1 MRGLFKYGYTAF
13 VYLYYV
19 AIKLASCF
27 APKARLWLKG
37 REDIWNRIGYVD
49 LKNCIWFHASSLGE
63 FEQISFLIKRV
74 REEFPD
80 QKILVSFF
88 SPSGYEYRKDFQFAD
103 VVCYIPWEFESDID
117 RFIDIVSPKIV
128 FWVRYDF
135 WECVL
140 TKLKTKNIPV
150 ILLNGVF
157 RFNYSS
163 VYQYQLKRV
172 LPLFSELYV
181 INSNCQL
188 VLNELG
194 FNSEIISD
202 TRFDRMEEIR
212 NQDWSENTIEQFIG
226 SRPVYVFGSIWPSD
240 IEFISKLQ
248 QGDEQWII
256 VPHEVDEKNISEI
269 QSKLA
274 GSKLFND
281 ELQDIKGSRI
291 LILNKIGLLS
301 KLYRY
306 ASVVY
311 VGGGFGKVVHSLVEP
326 LAYACPIVIG
336 TNISKSE
343 EAIDLLAE
351 GLVYQTNGHDLS
363 QKLFEA
369 STEKDIMKSLRRNY
383 FQGKI
388 GSTDK
393 IMNLYLK
400 NSDI

>member
-1 MRGLFKYGYTAF
+1 MRVLFKYGYTAF
-13 VYLYYV
+13 VYLYYA

-27 APKARLWLKG
+27 VPKARLWLKG
-37 REDIWNRIGYVD
+37 REDIWSRIGNAD

-63 FEQISFLIKRV
+63 FEQISFLVKRV

-88 SPSGYEYRKDFQFAD
+88 SPSGYEQRKNFQFAD
-103 VVCYIPWEFESDID
+103 AVCYIPWEFEADVD
-117 RFIDIVSPKIV
+117 RFLDIVCPQIV

-135 WECVL
+135 WECIL
-140 TKLKTKNIPV
+140 TKLKAKNVPV

-157 RFNYSS
+157 RSNYSS

-172 LPLFSELYV
+172 LPLFSDLYV
-181 INSNCQL
+181 INSNSQL
-188 VLNELG
+188 VLKEME
-194 FNSEIISD
+194 FNSEIMSD

-212 NQDWSENTIEQFIG
+212 NQEWSEITIEQFIAT
-226 SRPVYVFGSIWPSD
+226 SPVYVFGSTWPSD
-240 IEFISKLQ
+240 IEFVSKLE

-269 QSKLA
+269 QAKFM
-274 GSKLFND
+274 GSRLFTD

-306 ASVVY
+306 ASAVY
-311 VGGGFGKVVHSLVEP
+311 VGGGFNKVVHSLVEP

-336 TNISKSE
+336 TNTSKSE
-343 EAIDLLAE
+343 EAIDLLNE

-363 QKLFEA
+363 QKLLEA

-383 FQGKI
+383 FQEKI